1 MQSTAHER
9 KFLVCL
15 AALLAAAVSTIFTAC
30 GGGVVAP
37 LNANTSQQSSAPS
50 VVSVVPNTGSPAGG
64 TVVTINGSNF
74 TSSKQQTSPSVSFGG
89 VQATQVKLLSSSQV
103 SAVVPPHAAGSVSVE
118 VTTADGKSSSLAS
131 AFTYTTKTITVSS
144 VSPISGP
151 AAGGTTVTI
160 SGGDFQSGAAV
171 AFGGLSATSV
181 KISSSATIVAVTPA
195 HASGST
201 AVTVTNSDGQSAQ
214 LGSGFTFHSV
224 DLLWSAPSSSPVTVA
239 GYNVYRAFS
248 SVGPFGQLNGPSPIA
263 ATTFDDTSV
272 QGSTTYYYEVRS
284 VDSNGT
290 ESAPA
295 GPVPVTT
302 SP

>member
-1 MQSTAHER
+1 MQSSAHER
-9 KFLVCL
+9 KSLVCL

-30 GGGVVAP
+30 GGGIVAP
-37 LNANTSQQSSAPS
+37 HNSSTSQQSSEPS
-50 VVSVVPNTGSPAGG
+50 IISVVPNTGPPAGG
-64 TVVTINGSNF
+64 TAVTINGSNF
-74 TSSKQQTSPSVSFGG
+74 TSGNQQTSPSVSFGG
-89 VQATQVKLLSSSQV
+89 VQATQVTLLSSSQV
-103 SAVVPPHAAGSVSVE
+103 SAVVPAHPAGSVSVK
-118 VTTADGKSSSLAS
+118 VTTADGKSSSLAA

-151 AAGGTTVTI
+151 GAGGTTVTI
-160 SGGDFQSGAAV
+160 SGGDFQAGASV
-171 AFGGLSATSV
+171 AFGGLAATSV

-201 AVTVTNSDGQSAQ
+201 TVTVTNSDGQSAQ
-214 LGSGFTFHSV
+214 LASGFTFHSV
-224 DLLWSAPSSSPVTVA
+224 NLFWNAPSTSPVTIA
-239 GYNVYRAFS
+239 GYNVYRGIS
-248 SVGPFGQLNGPSPIA
+248 SAGPFGQLNGSSPIA
-263 ATTFDDTSV
+263 VTTFNDTSV
-272 QGSTTYYYEVRS
+272 QGSSTYYYEVKS